1 MATSGIGSQ
10 QTMDAQQ
17 KNTEAKE
24 TTTFNVTQYSEGM
37 SETARVV
44 SSANP
49 PALLGG
55 SSDAPSITV

>member
-1 MATSGIGSQ
+1 MPGGTPI
-10 QTMDAQQ
+10 QTLQEPEKREEQ
-17 KNTEAKE
+17 KQ
-24 TTTFNVTQYSEGM
+24 TTFFNVTQYSEGM

-55 SSDAPSITV
+55 ASTAPPITV